1 MPHPGTPHRKSPL
14 VIGRFGRLQAKHLDP
29 RPGRL
34 VEQKPRPNDPRIVEN
49 DRHPGRQIIRHIPEH
64 AFADLAATVK
74 QKFGLRPIIQRKP
87 RDPGVR

>member
-1 MPHPGTPHRKSPL
+1 MPHPGTPHCKSPL
-14 VIGRFGRLQAKHLDP
+14 VIGRVGRLQAEHLDP

-34 VEQKPRPNDPRIVEN
+34 VEQKPRPDDPRIVEN